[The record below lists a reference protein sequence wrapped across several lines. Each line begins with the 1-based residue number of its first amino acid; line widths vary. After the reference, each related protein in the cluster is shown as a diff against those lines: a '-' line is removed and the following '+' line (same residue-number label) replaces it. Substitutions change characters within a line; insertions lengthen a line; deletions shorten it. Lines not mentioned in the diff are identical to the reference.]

1 MSQVLGGQTR
11 ASIAAPNGLD
21 EIRSTFG
28 DIFAYIIAD
37 HTLDPRWQS
46 EFLDRIA
53 LPFPMTLSWN
63 RSQTVNAIT
72 CHKLPANAFTTV
84 FDRIQSSGLQNKITS
99 FGGCFSF
106 RSQRMG
112 TKLSTHAWGIAID
125 LNPETNEQGT
135 AGNMDPGLIATFR
148 EAGFKWGGD
157 WQGRSRDPC
166 TSNSAPDTS
175 RPTRGGVVR
184 TSADAFPLHIIR

>member
-1 MSQVLGGQTR
+1 MSQVLGEPTR
-11 ASIAAPNGLD
+11 VSVVPPNGLD
-21 EIRSTFG
+21 EIRTTFG
-28 DIFAYIIAD
+28 DIFAYVTAD

-46 EFLDRIA
+46 EFLDRVP

-63 RSQTVNAIT
+63 RSQTVSTIT
-72 CHKLPANAFTTV
+72 CHKLLASVFTGV

-106 RSQRMG
+106 RPQRTG

-135 AGNMDPGLIATFR
+135 AGTMDIGLIATFR

-157 WQGRSRDPC
+157 WQGRSRDPMHFQFC
-166 TSNSAPDTS
+166 T
-175 RPTRGGVVR
+175 GY
-184 TSADAFPLHIIR
+184 